1 MNYPKINPK
10 VSVSIIFVTAT
21 FMSIMDSTIV
31 NVALPSLGH
40 QLGVIGPSIDAVVVA
55 YMVSLAVVIPASGW
69 LGDRLGTKRIFLLA
83 LALFS
88 LSSALCGLAANFPML
103 ILFRVLQG
111 LSGGA
116 LIPVGTAILYRTF
129 PPAQRVQI
137 SRILILP
144 TVIAPAVGPVL
155 GGLLVDQL
163 SWRWVF
169 YVNVPI
175 GIVAFFFGLLYLNEH
190 REPEAGRFD
199 VVGFLLAGAG
209 LGLLMYALS
218 EGATQGWTSPTILFS
233 GLAGVVI
240 LASFVLIELRTSA
253 PMIDLHLF
261 GDRLFR
267 ITNLISLFATAAF
280 LGTLFIAPLYLQE
293 ARGVSA
299 LISGLTTFPEAI
311 GVVTSTQLVAWL
323 YPRVGPR
330 RLMAGGLTSVA
341 IMMALMSLLGL
352 DTNLWIMRLLM
363 FLIGAGMAYVFLPIQ
378 AVAFATITPA
388 ATGRASA
395 IYSAQ
400 RQVGA
405 ALGVAILGSVLGI
418 VGPIQQST
426 TGKVLPN
433 LTAYHAAFL
442 TSACLALLAAGI
454 SLTIRDRDAANT
466 MQKRARKQPADEE
479 RFEPQSGAESLA

>member
-10 VSVSIIFVTAT
+10 VSVSIVFVAAT
-21 FMSIMDSTIV
+21 FVSIMDSTIV
-31 NVALPSLGH
+31 NVALPSLGK
-40 QLGVIGPSIDAVVVA
+40 QLGVTGSSIDAVVVA
-55 YMVSLAVVIPASGW
+55 YMVSLAVVIPVSGW

-83 LALFS
+83 LALFC
-88 LSSALCGLAANFPML
+88 LSSALCGLAATFPML

-129 PPAQRVQI
+129 PPVQRVQI

-155 GGLLVDQL
+155 GGFIVDQL

-175 GIVAFFFGLLYLNEH
+175 GIVVFFFGLLYLSEH
-190 REPEAGRFD
+190 REPGTGRFD
-199 VVGFLLAGAG
+199 LLGFALAGTGLAG
-209 LGLLMYALS
+209 LMYALS
-218 EGATQGWTSPTILFS
+218 EGSSAGWTSPPILLS
-233 GLAGVVI
+233 GLGGLLI
-240 LASFVLIELRTSA
+240 LTAFAFIELRTPK
-253 PMIDLHLF
+253 PMIDLRLF
-261 GDRLFR
+261 SDRAFR
-267 ITNLISLFATAAF
+267 ITNLISLFATAGF

-299 LISGLTTFPEAI
+299 LVSGLTTFPEAI
-311 GVVTSTQLVAWL
+311 GVVISTQLVAWL

-330 RLMAGGLTSVA
+330 RLMAGGLIGVA
-341 IMMALMSLLGL
+341 IMMALMSMMGS
-352 DTNLWIMRLLM
+352 DTNLWIMRVLM
-363 FLIGAGMAYVFLPIQ
+363 FLTGAGMAYVFLPIQ

-400 RQVGA
+400 RQIGA

-418 VGPIQQST
+418 VGPIQVSQS
-426 TGKVLPN
+426 GKILPN
-433 LTAYHAAFL
+433 MTAYHAAFL
-442 TSACLALLAAGI
+442 AASCLSLLAAGI
-454 SLTIRDRDAANT
+454 ALTIRDRDAANT
-466 MQKRARKQPADEE
+466 MQKRGSKRSTDKEHSE
-479 RFEPQSGAESLA
+479 TQSGAESLA